1 MDLQTALPTAIST
14 EFTTTPAAALK
25 AALQWRYAVKQFS
38 AQKLSDNQVK
48 QLLEATCLS
57 ASGYGLQ
64 PYKILV
70 IKSDPIRQ
78 RLLPFSYGQEKIATS
93 SHLIVFAGATVPIDV
108 TVDRYIAKF
117 TQINTDMTRDINRVS
132 VHLKLALSSMSPEQ
146 AVQWAKEQTYIA
158 LGNLLTSAALMQI
171 DSCPMTGFDNQGY
184 DCVLGLAQ
192 QGLTS
197 TAICPI
203 GYRHQD
209 DAQATQPKVRL
220 GYDQLVQEI

>member
-1 MDLQTALPTAIST
+1 MDLQTAHHLTGHTSLP
-14 EFTTTPAAALK
+14 AALK
-25 AALQWRYAVKQFS
+25 SALQWRYAVKQFS
-38 AQKLSDNQVK
+38 DQKLSDNQVK

-70 IKSDPIRQ
+70 VKSDHIRQ
-78 RLLPFSYGQEKIATS
+78 RLLPFSYGQDKIATS
-93 SHLIVFAGATVPIDV
+93 SHLIIFAAATVPIDV
-108 TVDRYIAKF
+108 TVDRYMAKF
-117 TQINTDMTRDINRVS
+117 CQINTDITRDSNRMS
-132 VHLKLALSSMSPEQ
+132 DYLKSALSSMSPEQ
-146 AVQWAKEQTYIA
+146 AIQWAKEQSYIA

-184 DCVLGLAQ
+184 DCVLGLAE

-203 GYRHQD
+203 GYRHPD
-209 DAQATQPKVRL
+209 DAQAAQPKVRL